1 MGQNRGGDGGMTV
14 KGTRHSKKH
23 KENIGSYAVTRCIN
37 KIPCKNEGKLCKECF
52 NKDKYEKEDNDD

>member
-1 MGQNRGGDGGMTV
+1 MTV